1 MTSTAEAKR
10 AVRETI
16 EQFGGLD
23 IVLANAV
30 CINRYRRERMLLT
43 PMQGWTRFAEW
54 KDLDSM
60 SEEEWDKC
68 WNANVKVPKAIL
80 SEARA
85 TFDANPDGGLM
96 ITTGS
101 IAVSCPSDLL
111 LIYVQAKGLVV
122 TTC

>member
-16 EQFGGLD
+16 EQLGGLD

-30 CINRYRRERMLLT
+30 CTDRYRQERMLLT

-101 IAVSCPSDLL
+101 IAVRCPSDPL
-111 LIYVQAKGLVV
+111 LITFRPKV
-122 TTC
+122 